1 MTATTREPLTLAEA
15 QRIAESIVGTVHWRG
30 AEGHCTCPGVAA
42 HTTRNAPTDCKVVC
56 EHTGTVAPGVY
67 CFHGSCQAATDAA
80 SYQLR
85 SALGKRSPSSA
96 PIVRT
101 SLAMP
106 KRPATFDPVK
116 LARIAA
122 KLDGIDPQWFAARSP
137 KQPDNRTPA
146 SFLHEL
152 YAPGEKVIVFDIFD
166 SQGQAVWECSPPPF
180 DARSLDAFRTG
191 KPNGVWYLCNPV
203 SGEWKENAKNKD
215 GSPHYSR
222 RFEGVVTSW
231 RFLVLES
238 DKANAAHW
246 LAALAQLPIPISAI
260 YMSGGKSIHALVRLN
275 AESKA
280 QWDSIA
286 DELKPILVTLGAD
299 RKAIS
304 AVRLTRL
311 PQCERLGSTDEDGI
325 YHAYSAPR
333 MQALIYL
340 NGDPDETP
348 IADKP
353 IIRPGW
359 ADNMH
364 PADQDGFNT

>member
-1 MTATTREPLTLAEA
+1 MTATTPEPLTLAEA
-15 QRIAESIVGTVHWRG
+15 QRISESIVGTVQWRG
-30 AEGHCTCPGVAA
+30 AEGQCTCPGIAT
-42 HTTRNAPTDCKVVC
+42 HTTRNAPGDCKVVA
-56 EHTGTVAPGVY
+56 EHTGNVAPGVY

-106 KRPATFDPVK
+106 RRPATFDPEK

-152 YAPGEKVIVFDIFD
+152 YAPGEKVIVFDIFE
-166 SQGQAVWECSPPPF
+166 SQGQTVWECTPPPF

-191 KPNGVWYLCNPV
+191 KPHGVWYLCNPV
-203 SGEWKENAKNKD
+203 TGEYLPNDTGN
-215 GSPHYSR
+215 PSR
-222 RFEGVVTSW
+222 RSWQNVTSW
-231 RFLVLES
+231 RYMVLES
-238 DKANAAHW
+238 DTANPDHW

-260 YMSGGKSIHALVRLN
+260 YMSGGKSIHALVRLG
-275 AESKA
+275 AESKE
-280 QWDSIA
+280 QWDDTA
-286 DELKPILVTLGAD
+286 DRLKPMLITLGAD
-299 RKAIS
+299 RAAIT

-311 PQCERLGSTDEDGI
+311 PQCERVEKGQ
-325 YHAYSAPR
+325 
-333 MQALIYL
+333 MQTLLYL
-340 NGDPDETP
+340 NGNPDLCP

-353 IIRPGW
+353 IIRG
-359 ADNMH
+359 
-364 PADQDGFNT
+364 GFDL

>member
-1 MTATTREPLTLAEA
+1 MTTTTREPLALAEA
-15 QRIAESIVGTVHWRG
+15 QRIAESIVGTVHWQG
-30 AEGHCTCPGVAA
+30 AEGHCTCPGIAQ

-67 CFHGSCQAATDAA
+67 CFHGSCHAETEAA

-106 KRPATFDPVK
+106 RRSATFDPAK

-137 KQPDNRTPA
+137 KRPDNRTPA

-152 YAPGEKVIVFDIFD
+152 YAPGEKVIVFDDFE
-166 SQGQAVWECSPPPF
+166 SQGQAVWECTPPPF

-191 KPNGVWYLCNPV
+191 KPHGVWYLCNPV
-203 SGEWKENAKNKD
+203 TGDYLPNDTGN
-215 GSPHYSR
+215 PSR
-222 RFEGVVTSW
+222 RSWQNVTSW
-231 RFLVLES
+231 RYMVLES
-238 DKANAAHW
+238 DTANPDHW

-260 YMSGGKSIHALVRLN
+260 YMSGGKSIHALVRLG
-275 AESKA
+275 AESKE
-280 QWDSIA
+280 QWDDTA
-286 DELKPILVTLGAD
+286 DRLKPMLITLGAD

-311 PQCERLGSTDEDGI
+311 PQCERVEKGQ
-325 YHAYSAPR
+325 
-333 MQALIYL
+333 MQTLLYL
-340 NGDPDETP
+340 NGKPDLCP

-353 IIRPGW
+353 IIRG
-359 ADNMH
+359 
-364 PADQDGFNT
+364 GFDL

>member
-1 MTATTREPLTLAEA
+1 MTATTREPLTLSEA
-15 QRIAESIVGTVHWRG
+15 QRIAESIVGTVHWQG
-30 AEGHCTCPGVAA
+30 AEGHCTCPGIAQ
-42 HTTRNAPTDCKVVC
+42 HTKRNAPTDCKVVC

-67 CFHGSCQAATDAA
+67 CFHGSCHAETEAA

-85 SALGKRSPSSA
+85 SALGKRSPSAA

-106 KRPATFDPVK
+106 RRPATFDPAK

-137 KQPDNRTPA
+137 KRPDNRTPA

-152 YAPGEKVIVFDIFD
+152 YAPGEKVIVFDDFE
-166 SQGQAVWECSPPPF
+166 SQGQAVWECTPPPF

-191 KPNGVWYLCNPV
+191 KPQGVWYLCNPV
-203 SGEWKENAKNKD
+203 TGEYLPNDTGN
-215 GSPHYSR
+215 PSR
-222 RFEGVVTSW
+222 RSWQNVTSW
-231 RFLVLES
+231 RYMVLES
-238 DKANAAHW
+238 DTANPDHW

-260 YMSGGKSIHALVRLN
+260 YMSGGKSIHALVRLG
-275 AESKA
+275 AESKE
-280 QWDSIA
+280 QWDDTA
-286 DELKPILVTLGAD
+286 DRLRPMLITLGAD

-311 PQCERLGSTDEDGI
+311 PQCERVEKG
-325 YHAYSAPR
+325 R
-333 MQALIYL
+333 MQTLIYL
-340 NGDPDETP
+340 NGNPDLCP

-353 IIRPGW
+353 IIRG
-359 ADNMH
+359 
-364 PADQDGFNT
+364 GFDL

>member
-1 MTATTREPLTLAEA
+1 MTTTAEPLTLAEA
-15 QRIAESIVGTVHWRG
+15 QRIAASIVGAVAWNG
-30 AEGHCTCPGVAA
+30 AEGHCTCPGIAK
-42 HTTRNAPTDCKVVC
+42 HTTRNALGDCKVVA
-56 EHTGTVAPGVY
+56 ERVGSLAPGVY

-96 PIVRT
+96 PIMRST
-101 SLAMP
+101 LTMP
-106 KRPATFDPVK
+106 KRPAPKFDPAK
-116 LARIAA
+116 LEKIAL
-122 KLDGIDPQWFAARSP
+122 KLDGADLEWFAARSP

-152 YAPGEKVIVFDIFD
+152 YAPGEKVIVFDVFE
-166 SQGQAVWECSPPPF
+166 SQGQAVWTCTPPPF
-180 DARSLDAFRTG
+180 DARELDAFRTG

-203 SGEWKENAKNKD
+203 TGEYLPNDN
-215 GSPHYSR
+215 GNQSR
-222 RFEGVVTSW
+222 RSWQNVTSW
-231 RFLVLES
+231 RYMVLES
-238 DKANAAHW
+238 DTANPDHW
-246 LAALAQLPIPISAI
+246 LATLAQMPIPISAI
-260 YMSGGKSIHALVRLN
+260 YTSGGKSIHALVRLG
-275 AESKA
+275 AESKEL
-280 QWDSIA
+280 WDGIA

-311 PQCERLGSTDEDGI
+311 PQCERVEKGQTQ
-325 YHAYSAPR
+325 R
-333 MQALIYL
+333 LIYL
-340 NGDPDETP
+340 NGNPDETP

-364 PADQDGFNT
+364 PADQDGFNV

>member
-15 QRIAESIVGTVHWRG
+15 QRIAESIVGTVHWQG
-30 AEGHCTCPGVAA
+30 AEGHCTCPGIAQ
-42 HTTRNAPTDCKVVC
+42 HTKRNAPTDCKAVC

-67 CFHGSCQAATDAA
+67 CFHGSCHAETRAA

-106 KRPATFDPVK
+106 RRPATFDPAK

-137 KQPDNRTPA
+137 KRPDNRTPA

-152 YAPGEKVIVFDIFD
+152 YAPGEKVIVFDIFE
-166 SQGQAVWECSPPPF
+166 SQGQTVWECTPPPF

-191 KPNGVWYLCNPV
+191 KPHGVWYLCNPV
-203 SGEWKENAKNKD
+203 TGDYLPNDN
-215 GSPHYSR
+215 GNPSR
-222 RFEGVVTSW
+222 RSWQNVTSW
-231 RFLVLES
+231 RYMVLES
-238 DKANAAHW
+238 DTANPDHW

-260 YMSGGKSIHALVRLN
+260 YMSGGKSIHALVRLG
-275 AESKA
+275 AESKE
-280 QWDSIA
+280 QWDDTA
-286 DELKPILVTLGAD
+286 DRLKPMLITLGAD

-311 PQCERLGSTDEDGI
+311 PQCERVEKGQ
-325 YHAYSAPR
+325 
-333 MQALIYL
+333 MQTLLYL
-340 NGDPDETP
+340 NGNPDLCP

-353 IIRPGW
+353 IIRG
-359 ADNMH
+359 
-364 PADQDGFNT
+364 GFDL

>member
-15 QRIAESIVGTVHWRG
+15 QRIAESIVGTVHWQG
-30 AEGHCTCPGVAA
+30 AEGHCTCPGIAQ
-42 HTTRNAPTDCKVVC
+42 HTKRNARTDCKVVC

-67 CFHGSCQAATDAA
+67 CFHGSCHAETEAA

-106 KRPATFDPVK
+106 RRPATFDPAK

-137 KQPDNRTPA
+137 KRPDNRTPA

-152 YAPGEKVIVFDIFD
+152 YAPGEKVIVFDIFE
-166 SQGQAVWECSPPPF
+166 SQGQAVWECTPPPF

-191 KPNGVWYLCNPV
+191 KPNGVWFLCNPV
-203 SGEWKENAKNKD
+203 TGDYLPNDN
-215 GSPHYSR
+215 GNPSR
-222 RFEGVVTSW
+222 RSWQNVTSW
-231 RFLVLES
+231 RYMVLES
-238 DKANAAHW
+238 DTANPDHW

-260 YMSGGKSIHALVRLN
+260 YMSGGKSIHALVRLG
-275 AESKA
+275 AESKE
-280 QWDSIA
+280 QWDDTA
-286 DELKPILVTLGAD
+286 DRLKPMLITLGAD

-311 PQCERLGSTDEDGI
+311 PQCERVEKGQ
-325 YHAYSAPR
+325 
-333 MQALIYL
+333 MQTLLYL
-340 NGDPDETP
+340 NGNPDLCP

-353 IIRPGW
+353 IIRG
-359 ADNMH
+359 
-364 PADQDGFNT
+364 GFDL